1 MAIVLFDDISREKF
15 YPISLTRA
23 LFDIKIGCLTPF
35 ENLGFRQLKLLTDN
49 YLKDVTKL
57 RHVSTPVNEVE
68 YDKGDLY
75 LNSLFFIKARVLD
88 KLIATSDEFIL
99 AKGNTILAAR
109 IGKLDSEYFV
119 DCITKGRDID
129 MRKLKA
135 IKNRVDDSTGL
146 GDLHEDLWDLI
157 SSISDTLSLQLTR
170 ISRKATVQKKS
181 KGRLRIK
188 RLKGLGPLFIH
199 EDTLVDDATVFDTM
213 NGGIFIGPGSV
224 VSQSTIYGPTF
235 IGEDTQIKPYSII
248 GNSYIGK
255 NCRLAG
261 EIDSSTILDF
271 TNKSHSGYVGHS
283 YIGEWVNLGANTTT
297 SDLKMTYG
305 PISMLSYGKKNK
317 INTHLI
323 KLGSFFGDMVKT
335 SIGTNIY
342 GGLKLGISSHLHG
355 FITQNVPSF
364 VIYGEGIGAENVEME
379 LDSAVRTQER
389 MMSRRNLKLTSEY
402 QTVIESVFKRTA
414 TDRLQKKIK
423 AKKFRI

>member
-1 MAIVLFDDISREKF
+1 MAIVLFDDKSRERF

-23 LFDIKIGCLTPF
+23 LFDIKIGCVTPF
-35 ENLGFRQLKLLTDN
+35 ERLSFSQLKLLTDN
-49 YLKDVTKL
+49 YLKDITRL
-57 RHVSTPVNEVE
+57 RHVSIPVNEAE

-75 LNSLFFIKARVLD
+75 LNSLFFIKDQVLD
-88 KLIATSDEFIL
+88 KLIATSDQFVL
-99 AKGNTILAAR
+99 AKGNTVLAAK
-109 IGKLDSEYFV
+109 IGKIDSEYFV
-119 DCITKGRDID
+119 DCITRGREID

-135 IKNRVDDSTGL
+135 IKNRVDDYTEL
-146 GDLHEDLWDLI
+146 GVLYEDAWSLI
-157 SSISDTLSLQLTR
+157 SNISKTLPLQLTT
-170 ISRKATVQKKS
+170 ISQKATMQKKS
-181 KGRLRIK
+181 KVKHRIK
-188 RLKGLGPLFIH
+188 KLKGLGPLLIH
-199 EDTLVDDATVFDTM
+199 EDSLVDDSTVFDIA
-213 NGGIFIGPGSV
+213 NGGIFIGPRSV

-261 EIDSSTILDF
+261 EIDSSVILDF

-283 YIGEWVNLGANTTT
+283 YVGEWVNLGANTTT

-305 PISMLSYGKKNK
+305 PISMLSVDKKNK

-342 GGLKLGISSHLHG
+342 GGLKIGVSSHLHG
-355 FITQNVPSF
+355 FITQDVPSF
-364 VIYGEGIGAENVEME
+364 VIFGEGIGAENVEME
-379 LDSAVRTQER
+379 LSSAIRTQER
-389 MMSRRNLKLTSEY
+389 MMSRRNVELTSEY
-402 QTVIESVFKRTA
+402 ETIIERIFKRTA
-414 TDRLQKKIK
+414 ADRLEKRIR

>member
-1 MAIVLFDDISREKF
+1 MAIVLFDDTSREKF

-35 ENLGFRQLKLLTDN
+35 ENSGFRQLKLLTDS

-75 LNSLFFIKARVLD
+75 LNSLFFIKAQVLD

-99 AKGNTILAAR
+99 VKGNTILAAR

-129 MRKLKA
+129 MRKLRA
-135 IKNRVDDSTGL
+135 IKKRVDDSTEL
-146 GDLHEDLWDLI
+146 GDLHEDVWDLI
-157 SSISDTLSLQLTR
+157 SSISETLSMQLTR
-170 ISRKATVQKKS
+170 ISRKATLQKKS
-181 KGRLRIK
+181 KGRIRKK

-199 EDTLVDDATVFDTM
+199 EDSLVDDATVFDTG

-283 YIGEWVNLGANTTT
+283 YIGEWVNMGANTTT

-355 FITQNVPSF
+355 FITQDVPSF
-364 VIYGEGIGAENVEME
+364 VISGEGIGAENVEME

-389 MMSRRNLKLTSEY
+389 MMSRRNLKLSSEY

-414 TDRLQKKIK
+414 ADRLQKKIK
-423 AKKFRI
+423 SKKFRI

>member
-1 MAIVLFDDISREKF
+1 MAIVLFDDTSREKF

-35 ENLGFRQLKLLTDN
+35 ENLGFRQLKLLTDS

-75 LNSLFFIKARVLD
+75 LNSLFFIKAQVLD
-88 KLIATSDEFIL
+88 KLIASSDEFVL

-129 MRKLKA
+129 MRKLRA
-135 IKNRVDDSTGL
+135 IKKRVDDSTGL
-146 GDLHEDLWDLI
+146 GDLHEDVWDLI
-157 SSISDTLSLQLTR
+157 SSISETLSMQLTR

-181 KGRLRIK
+181 KGRIRKK

-199 EDTLVDDATVFDTM
+199 EDSLVDDATVFHTG

-305 PISMLSYGKKNK
+305 PISMLSYGKMNK

-355 FITQNVPSF
+355 FITQDVPSF
-364 VIYGEGIGAENVEME
+364 VISGEGIGAENVEME

-389 MMSRRNLKLTSEY
+389 MMSRRNLKLSSEY
-402 QTVIESVFKRTA
+402 QTVIESVFKRTTA
-414 TDRLQKKIK
+414 DRLQKKIK

>member
-49 YLKDVTKL
+49 YLKGVTKL

-75 LNSLFFIKARVLD
+75 LNSLFFIKDQILD

-109 IGKLDSEYFV
+109 ISKLDSEYFAE
-119 DCITKGRDID
+119 CITKGRDID

-146 GDLHEDLWDLI
+146 GDLHKNVWDLI
-157 SSISDTLSLQLTR
+157 SSISETLSLQLTR
-170 ISRKATVQKKS
+170 FSRKATMQRKS
-181 KGRLRIK
+181 KGRRGIK
-188 RLKGLGPLFIH
+188 KLKGLGPLFIH
-199 EDTLVDDATVFDTM
+199 EDSLVDDATVFDTV
-213 NGGIFIGPGSV
+213 NGGIFIGAGSV
-224 VSQSTIYGPTF
+224 VSQSTIYGPAF
-235 IGEDTQIKPYSII
+235 IGDNTQVKPYSII

-261 EIDSSTILDF
+261 EIDSSIILDF

-305 PISMLSYGKKNK
+305 PISMLSYDKKNK
-317 INTHLI
+317 INTQLI

-355 FITQNVPSF
+355 FITQDVPSF
-364 VIYGEGIGAENVEME
+364 VIFGEGIGAENVEME
-379 LDSAVRTQER
+379 LTSAIRTQER
-389 MMSRRNLKLTSEY
+389 MMSRRNLELTSEY
-402 QTVIESVFKRTA
+402 RAVIESVFKRTA
-414 TDRLQKKIK
+414 SERSERRIK

>member
-1 MAIVLFDDISREKF
+1 MAIVLFDDTSREKF

-75 LNSLFFIKARVLD
+75 LNSLFFIKAQVLD

-99 AKGNTILAAR
+99 AKGNTILAAK

-188 RLKGLGPLFIH
+188 RHKGLGPLFIH

-224 VSQSTIYGPTF
+224 VSQSTIYGPTI

-248 GNSYIGK
+248 GNSYVGK
-255 NCRLAG
+255 DCRLAG
-261 EIDSSTILDF
+261 EIDSSIILDF

-364 VIYGEGIGAENVEME
+364 VISGEGIGAENVEME

-389 MMSRRNLKLTSEY
+389 MMSRRNLKLSSEY